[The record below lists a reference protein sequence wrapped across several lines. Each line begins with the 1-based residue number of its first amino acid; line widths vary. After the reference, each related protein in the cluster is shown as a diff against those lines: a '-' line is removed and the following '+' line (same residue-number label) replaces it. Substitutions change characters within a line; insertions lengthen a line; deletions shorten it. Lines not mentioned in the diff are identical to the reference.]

1 MKTIFILVLSFYS
14 QIILAQVDGKFV
26 EMKGLED
33 SAHNTHLFY
42 RYSYHEDLGNFSY
55 RFHNDIHHLNLNNNS
70 VVLFLLDYRGPYN
83 NSYGIE
89 VFDFEFWNNDPTK
102 YIYCGTEGM
111 ILIGGQGYIRKST
124 GICQTPSSLSI
135 YRIVISDSDPD
146 LVFCEHIPSYITYK
160 STDAGVTW
168 DALDYEFGNVIWIN
182 NFNNEVYSSS
192 NQKLMKSNDSGNSF
206 YISDS
211 SDQSTVC
218 LWNDKDSS
226 YIYRL
231 DYTFNSQFFVSDSN
245 GLFGSWKLRYTSPN
259 NLFISIDTSISGS
272 IYLAENKNIY
282 HSSDFGGN
290 FTLIK
295 TMDNYILG
303 IYKKPSSDKLYVMD
317 EQYIYQ
323 ITDTSTE
330 IIKSATISD
339 IEYDEPIVQEF
350 HLSQNYPNP
359 FNPSTRIKYQV
370 SSISHVTLKV
380 YDVLGNEIA
389 TLVDEEKSPG
399 TYEVTFNPE
408 SSIRYTA
415 SGVYFFKLISDK
427 YKATRKMLYL
437 K

>member
-1 MKTIFILVLSFYS
+1 MKNLCILIITFYAQVIF
-14 QIILAQVDGKFV
+14 AQVDGKFI

-33 SAHNTHLFY
+33 SARNTHLFY
-42 RYSYHEDLGNFSY
+42 RYSYREDLGNFSY
-55 RFHNDIHHLNLNNNS
+55 RYHKDIRHLNLNNNND
-70 VVLFLLDYRGPYN
+70 VLFLLDYRGPYN

-111 ILIGGQGYIRKST
+111 IFIGGQGYIRKST
-124 GICQTPSSLSI
+124 GTCQAPSSLSI

-146 LVFCEHIPSYITYK
+146 LVFCEHIPSYSTFK

-168 DALDYEFGNVIWIN
+168 DTLDYEFGNVIWIN
-182 NFNNEVYSSS
+182 NLNNEVYSYS
-192 NQKLMKSNDSGNSF
+192 NQKLFKSSDNGNSF

-231 DYTFNSQFFVSDSN
+231 DDTFDSQIFVSDSN
-245 GLFGSWKLRYTSPN
+245 GLFGSWELKYTSPY

-282 HSSDFGGN
+282 HSSDFGNN

-295 TMDNYILG
+295 SMNNYILG

-317 EQYIYQ
+317 EQNIYQ
-323 ITDTSTE
+323 ITDTSTT
-330 IIKSATISD
+330 IIKSAIISD
-339 IEYDEPIVQEF
+339 IEYNEPVVQEF
-350 HLSQNYPNP
+350 YLSQNYPNP
-359 FNPSTRIKYQV
+359 FNPST
-370 SSISHVTLKV
+370 SIQYTIGSKQFVQLKV

-389 TLVDEEKSPG
+389 TLVDEEKPSG
-399 TYEVTFNPE
+399 MYNAQFSMNNL
-408 SSIRYTA
+408 SSGIYFYKLT
-415 SGVYFFKLISDK
+415 SGDFVSTKKMILIK
-427 YKATRKMLYL
+427 
-437 K
+437 